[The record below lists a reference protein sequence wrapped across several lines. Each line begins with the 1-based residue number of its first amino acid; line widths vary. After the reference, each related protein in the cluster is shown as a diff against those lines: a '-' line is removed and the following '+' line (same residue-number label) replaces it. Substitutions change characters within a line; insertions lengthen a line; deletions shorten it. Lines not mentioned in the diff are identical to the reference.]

1 MRSVNFDGYRLE
13 DGMLWLEGAS
23 SQARLEAY
31 VGGYWRLLVWHR
43 PRDRWK
49 GSWVVEAPER
59 VPIEAEADAGRLHL
73 RAGEAVLRL
82 DLDPFV
88 LVWEGL
94 EFAELQVG
102 ELPTWTTDAA
112 AVAEAVAGV
121 GAVREVE
128 DGHTLGGGYA
138 LHLRETG
145 SRRYF
150 GLGERTGYLD
160 KKGRRWLN
168 WTADAFEQQPNDDPL
183 YQAHPFVI
191 AYDAGQARG
200 LYLDESWK
208 SLFDLAARE
217 PARSRIAVEGPTF
230 DLWLV
235 PGPQPAEVLERFT
248 ALVGR
253 PGLPPLWA
261 LGYHQCRWSYPDEAA
276 VREVVR
282 QFERHE
288 IPLSALWLDID
299 YMDGYRVF
307 TFSPHRFPDP
317 PRLVRELA
325 ERGVRVVT
333 IVDPGVKKEA
343 GYPVYESGHELDA
356 FVKNRREEELVG
368 EVWPKPAVWPDFSR
382 PEVRRWWGEQH
393 RSFVEAGVAGIWN
406 DMNEPAAFA
415 VEGDE
420 AFGIGKTLPSDAR
433 HGERLHAEVHNLY
446 GLLMSRATHEGLVRL
461 REGKRP
467 FVLTRSGFSGIQR
480 YAWVWTGDNGS
491 YWEHMAMSVPMLLNL
506 GLSGVAFCGADI
518 GGFRSDASGELLA
531 RWTWLG
537 AFYPFMRNH
546 AAKTSRRQEPWAFGE
561 PWLGYVRAAV
571 RFRYRLLPYLYTL
584 AEEAART
591 GQPLMRPLF
600 YHFPDD
606 PVAEATYDQFLLGSE
621 LLVAPVLQPETVRRL
636 VYLPEGGWRDFWT
649 GTEQAGPAWVVAEA
663 PYERIPLWQ
672 RVGGAV
678 PLTDPRPPA
687 QAQWDPLVW
696 RVAPAAH
703 LLGEAYLDEGEGDA
717 SGLRVRLT
725 GRYDGNRL
733 LVSQEPVTDG
743 RVWLELVGVPA
754 PQRASAPFEF
764 AEGRLRVELRAGE
777 AWVEW

>member
-1 MRSVNFDGYRLE
+1 MRNVNFDGYRFE
-13 DGMLWLEGAS
+13 DGVLWLSGPQ

-31 VGGYWRLLVWHR
+31 AGGYWRLLVWHR
-43 PRDRWK
+43 ARDRDK
-49 GSWVVEAPER
+49 GSWVVDAPES
-59 VPIEAEADAGRLHL
+59 VPIEAEPGA
-73 RAGEAVLRL
+73 EVLRL
-82 DLDPFV
+82 HAGGAGLRLTLDPFTV
-88 LVWEGL
+88 AWEGL
-94 EFAELQVG
+94 RFFDLQVG

-121 GAVREVE
+121 GALREVE
-128 DGHTLGGGYA
+128 DGQPLGGGYA
-138 LHLRETG
+138 LHLQETQG
-145 SRRYF
+145 RRYY
-150 GLGERTGYLD
+150 GLGERTGFLD
-160 KKGRRWLN
+160 KKGRGWLN

-183 YQAHPFVI
+183 YQAHPFLI
-191 AYDAGQARG
+191 AFDAGRARG
-200 LYLDESWK
+200 IYLDESWK
-208 SLFDLAARE
+208 SFFDLAARE
-217 PARSRIAVEGPTF
+217 PNRSRIAVEGPTL

-235 PGPQPAEVLERFT
+235 PGPEPVEVLERFT

-276 VREVVR
+276 VREVMEGY
-282 QFERHE
+282 ERHD

-317 PRLVRELA
+317 ARLVRELG

-343 GYPVYESGHELDA
+343 GYPVYESGHKQDV

-382 PEVRRWWGEQH
+382 AEVRRWWGEQH
-393 RSFVEAGVAGIWN
+393 RPLVEAGVAGIWN
-406 DMNEPAAFA
+406 DMNEPAAFT

-420 AFGIGKTLPSDAR
+420 VFGIGKTLPSDAR
-433 HGERLHAEVHNLY
+433 HGDRLHAEVHNLY
-446 GLLMSRATHEGLVRL
+446 GLLMSRATHEGLVQL

-467 FVLTRSGFSGIQR
+467 FVLSRSGFTGIQR

-506 GLSGVAFCGADI
+506 GLSGVAFSGADI

-537 AFYPFMRNH
+537 ALYPFMRNH
-546 AAKTSRRQEPWAFGE
+546 SAKTSRRQEPWAFGE
-561 PWLGYVRAAV
+561 PWLGYVREAV

-600 YHFPDD
+600 YHFPND
-606 PVAEATYDQFLLGSE
+606 PQAEALFDQFLLGSE
-621 LLVAPVLQPETVRRL
+621 LLAAPVLRPATQRRL

-649 GTEQAGPAWVVAEA
+649 GEEQTGPAWVVAEA

-678 PLTDPRPPA
+678 PLSEPRPA
-687 QAQWDPLVW
+687 EHARWDPLIW
-696 RVAPAAH
+696 RVAPAEH
-703 LLGEAYLDEGEGDA
+703 ILGTAYLDEGDGYAEG
-717 SGLRVRLT
+717 LHVRLF
-725 GRYDGNRL
+725 GRYQDDRL

-743 RVWLELVGVPA
+743 AVWLELVGVAEPV
-754 PQRASAPFEF
+754 RASAPFEF
-764 AEGRLRVELRAGE
+764 KEGRLRIQLQAGE